1 MGTMRMV
8 PIADAATEVIAWVRA
23 ESARLQG

>member
-1 MGTMRMV
+1 MRMV
-8 PIADAATEVIAWVRA
+8 PIADAAAEVIAWVRA

>member
-1 MGTMRMV
+1 MV
-8 PIADAATEVIAWVRA
+8 PIADAAAEVIAWVRA